1 MKLLRDLVGETL
13 SERYRVVARIAGGG
27 MGEVYRGHDLLL
39 DRSVAIKVLQ
49 PSLAGDPDLVARFRA
64 EARAAARLSHP
75 NVVAVH
81 DWGQEDDRTY
91 YMVMEYVAGTD
102 LREILVGR
110 GPFDPAHACDVAV
123 ALCEALEAA
132 HRQGLV
138 HRDVKPENVLI
149 ARDGT
154 VKVADFGIAA
164 VADAERTLP
173 GGSILGTL
181 RYLSPEQASGRE
193 ATSGSDIW
201 AAGAVLFEM
210 LTGTPPSGGTGAELL
225 RRRAEEVPVAPSTL
239 EGGIPEALDEI
250 VLTACS
256 LDPAHRYRTAAE
268 MGAAIRDASVG
279 LEPVSRPM
287 RELLVDVTDEI
298 YLPDADPT
306 DMNGRDG
313 YLGRRRRRLTVRVLR
328 SLLVV
333 AVLAGL
339 ALGGWQVAG
348 TLMGP
353 QEVDVPRLEG
363 LSLERAESIAA
374 ESELEIQ
381 VSGRERHPE
390 VREGSIIRQ
399 EPANGVI
406 LEGETISVVLSKG
419 PPLVKVP
426 DLGGKPLSK
435 ARAKLTELGFQIGKV
450 ERAYSID
457 DPAGTVIK
465 VDAPRKRLEQGST
478 VNLIVS
484 QGPRMFEVPDV
495 VGMTAE
501 KAQKKLEGMRFKVAL
516 VDVYSDDVPEGKV
529 VSTAPSAGES
539 AAERSTIEVA
549 VSIGPEFRKFSMPDV
564 RGMSVSDAK
573 AKLEKAGLKVK
584 VSQSCPG
591 KTVVETSPLAGTKV
605 REGDRVT
612 LFVC

>member
-1 MKLLRDLVGETL
+1 MRLLRDLVGETL

-49 PSLAGDPDLVARFRA
+49 PSLANDPDLVARFRA

-81 DWGQEDDRTY
+81 DWGQENDRTY
-91 YMVMEYVAGTD
+91 YMIMEYVAGTD
-102 LREILVGR
+102 LRAILVGR
-110 GPFDPAHACDVAV
+110 GPFDPAHACDVGV

-132 HRQGLV
+132 HQQGLV

-181 RYLSPEQASGRE
+181 RYLSPEQASGEE

-225 RRRAEEVPVAPSTL
+225 RRRAEEIPVAPSTL
-239 EGGIPEALDEI
+239 EEGIPEALDEI

-256 LDPAHRYRTAAE
+256 LDPARRYRTAAE
-268 MGAAIRDASVG
+268 MGAAIRSASVG
-279 LEPVSRPM
+279 LKPRSRPI

-298 YLPDADPT
+298 YLPDAEPT
-306 DMNGRDG
+306 DLNGRDG
-313 YLGRRRRRLTVRVLR
+313 YLGRRRRRLMVRVLR
-328 SLLVV
+328 SLLVL

-339 ALGGWQVAG
+339 AFGGWQAAG
-348 TLMGP
+348 ALMGP
-353 QEVDVPRLEG
+353 QEVDVPRLGG
-363 LSLERAESIAA
+363 LPLQRAQAIAT
-374 ESELEIQ
+374 ESELEIE
-381 VSGRERHPE
+381 VTGRARDPD
-390 VREGSIIRQ
+390 VPEGSIIRQ
-399 EPANGVI
+399 VPQSGVI
-406 LEGETISVVLSKG
+406 LEGETISVILSKG

-435 ARAKLTELGFQIGKV
+435 ARAKLTELGFQIGDVKRVYSV
-450 ERAYSID
+450 E
-457 DPAGTVIK
+457 DPVGTVVK
-465 VDAPRKRLEQGST
+465 VDASSKRLERGST
-478 VNLIVS
+478 VDLIVS
-484 QGPRMFEVPDV
+484 QGPRMFEVLDV
-495 VGMTAE
+495 VGMAAE

-516 VDVYSDDVPEGKV
+516 VNVYSNSVPEGKV
-529 VSTAPSAGES
+529 VSTSPSAGES
-539 AAERSTIEVA
+539 APERSTVEVA

-564 RGMSVSDAK
+564 RGMSVSDAR
-573 AKLEKAGLKVK
+573 AKLERMGLKVK

-591 KTVVETSPLAGTKV
+591 QTVVETSPLAGTKV
-605 REGDRVT
+605 REGERVT